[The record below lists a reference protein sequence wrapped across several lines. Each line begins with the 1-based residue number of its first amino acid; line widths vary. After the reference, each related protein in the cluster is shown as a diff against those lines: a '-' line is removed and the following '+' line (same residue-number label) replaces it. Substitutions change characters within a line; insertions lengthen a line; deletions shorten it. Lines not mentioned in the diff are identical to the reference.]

1 MMYFTFLN
9 FNLEVNYVPR
19 TIKKL
24 LAVMIFLVFYF
35 TILLSFSDTILSF
48 IESFVS
54 SNENMFKYN
63 ATKVTYYL
71 NETSGEIEK
80 KTEVE
85 TVNYAPLMVFVAHFV
100 IEFVIPFLVPLL
112 WILGGGKW

>member
-9 FNLEVNYVPR
+9 FNLKVNYVPR

-24 LAVMIFLVFYF
+24 MGVMIFLVFYF

-48 IESFVS
+48 IESFVMQ
-54 SNENMFKYN
+54 NENMFKYN
-63 ATKVTYYL
+63 ATKITYYL

-80 KTEVE
+80 ETEVE
-85 TVNYAPLMVFVAHFV
+85 TVNYAPLMVFIAHFV

-112 WILGGGKW
+112 WLLGGKW